1 MKGVEMSNEIKVY
14 ISHSIRGKMGNDATK
29 EYMDANNKKAIA
41 FGGALSKEFPNIDFH
56 VPGAYE
62 GFVGPAY
69 RKGHLTE
76 KQILDIDCDIISNGS
91 FIIVF
96 SPDDFISKGMK
107 VEIDYAVKHSI
118 PIISAV
124 DGSDKEYFNKIC
136 YGINCHL
143 TSMMR

>member
-1 MKGVEMSNEIKVY
+1 MSTIKVY
-14 ISHSIRGKMGNDATK
+14 ISHSIRGKMGDAATK

-41 FGGALSKEFPNIDFH
+41 FGEALSKEFPNISFH

-62 GFVGPAY
+62 EFVGPAY

-76 KQILDIDCDIISNGS
+76 KQILDIDCDIISDGS
-91 FIIVF
+91 LIVVF

-118 PIISAV
+118 PVIVAV
-124 DGSDKEYFNKIC
+124 DGDYASHFKKIV

-143 TSMMR
+143 TSMLR

>member
-1 MKGVEMSNEIKVY
+1 MSNIKVY
-14 ISHSIRGKMGNDATK
+14 ISHSIRGKMGEKATV
-29 EYMDANNKKAIA
+29 EYMEENNRKAIA
-41 FGGALSKEFPNIDFH
+41 FGETLGEEFSNIDFH

-76 KQILDIDCDIISNGS
+76 KQILDVDCDIISNCN
-91 FIIVF
+91 FIVVF
-96 SPDDFISKGMK
+96 APDDFISKGMK
-107 VEIDYAVKHSI
+107 VEIDYATLHNI
-118 PIISAV
+118 PIIVAV
-124 DGSDKEYFNKIC
+124 DGDYDSHFRKIV

>member
-1 MKGVEMSNEIKVY
+1 MDKIKVY
-14 ISHSIRGKMGNDATK
+14 VSHSIRGKMGDKATK

-41 FGGALSKEFPNIDFH
+41 FGEALSKEFPDISFH

-62 GFVGPAY
+62 EFVGPAY

-76 KQILDIDCDIISNGS
+76 KQILDIDCDIISDGS
-91 FIIVF
+91 FIVIF

-118 PIISAV
+118 PVIVAV
-124 DGSDKEYFNKIC
+124 DGDYDSHFRKIVC
-136 YGINCHL
+136 GINCHL
-143 TSMMR
+143 TSILR